1 MSYRYGYGMGFGFR
15 GASPPWPYVGRGRGG
30 MPRCWYP
37 GAYAAPADALSPPP
51 PYYGAPFGGPY
62 PSVTREQEIEYLKEE
77 SNAVKA
83 QLDQI
88 DARIKELEEE
98 KK

>member
-1 MSYRYGYGMGFGFR
+1 MQYRYGYGMGFGFR

-37 GAYAAPADALSPPP
+37 GAYAAPAPPP
-51 PYYGAPFGGPY
+51 NYGGPFGGQHGI
-62 PSVTREQEIEYLKEE
+62 TREQEIEYLKEE

-83 QLDQI
+83 QLDLL